1 MLSDL
6 INQNYKKLNDAD
18 LYSLK
23 CIVDIGKGI
32 EKMNIEQMA
41 SHCDTSKSSILRL
54 TQKLGFSG
62 YSEFK
67 NYIKWKSPKLAADVQ
82 AYPDLKADFKN
93 TCIHLD
99 SSNQLA
105 EIAQLIKDSSQVFV
119 YGTGQAQ
126 RYCAMEFQRLFM
138 QINKYIYYVGATD
151 EFRLLAKGLEKG
163 SVVIII
169 SLSGDMNKIEDV
181 VRMMKLKDIK
191 VISLTNFQN
200 NELAALADYRL
211 YAVSSEI
218 PIGENLI
225 HNSFVDFF
233 VVIEYLF
240 REYLKIY
247 KEG

>member
-1 MLSDL
+1 MLLDL
-6 INQNYKKLNDAD
+6 INKNYKALSDAD

-23 CIVDIGKGI
+23 CIVEIGKGI
-32 EKMNIEQMA
+32 EKMSIEQLA
-41 SHCDTSKSSILRL
+41 SQCDTSKSSILRL

-67 NYIKWKSPKLAADVQ
+67 NYIKWESPKSVENVET
-82 AYPDLKADFKN
+82 YPDLKADFNN
-93 TCIHLD
+93 TCIHLEN
-99 SSNQLA
+99 SNQLR
-105 EIAQLIKDSSQVFV
+105 EIAQLIKDSNQVFV

-138 QINKYIYYVGATD
+138 QINKYIYYVGASD

-163 SVVIII
+163 STVIII
-169 SLSGDMNKIEDV
+169 SLSGDLNKIKDV
-181 VRMMKLKDIK
+181 VRMIKLKDVNI
-191 VISLTNFQN
+191 ISLTNFHN
-200 NELAALADYRL
+200 NELSALADYRL

-218 PIGENLI
+218 SISENLI
-225 HNSFVDFF
+225 HNSFVNFL

-247 KEG
+247 R

>member
-1 MLSDL
+1 MLVDL
-6 INQNYKKLNDAD
+6 INKNYKALSDAD

-23 CIVDIGKGI
+23 CIVEIGKAI
-32 EKMNIEQMA
+32 EKMSIEQLA
-41 SHCDTSKSSILRL
+41 SQCDTSKSSILRL

-67 NYIKWKSPKLAADVQ
+67 NYIKWESPKSVTDVEICS
-82 AYPDLKADFKN
+82 DIKADFNN
-93 TCIHLD
+93 TCIHLEN
-99 SSNQLA
+99 SNQLR
-105 EIAQLIKDSSQVFV
+105 EIAQLIKDSNQVLV

-138 QINKYIYYVGATD
+138 QINKYVYYVGVSD
-151 EFRLLAKGLEKG
+151 EFRLLAKGLKKG
-163 SVVIII
+163 STVIII
-169 SLSGDMNKIEDV
+169 SLSGDMKKIEDI

-191 VISLTNFQN
+191 IISLTNFHN
-200 NELAALADYRL
+200 NELAAIADYRL

-218 PIGENLI
+218 PIGDNLI

-247 KEG
+247 Q